1 MLIFLRLNLKHI
13 FISISINYEKKVY
26 NINFIIIMLIA
37 LFKYNTNNNKI
48 INNILSIFTEIY
60 IVEIIEQQNHHRY
73 HCRLK

>member
-60 IVEIIEQQNHHRY
+60 FVEIIEQQNHHRY